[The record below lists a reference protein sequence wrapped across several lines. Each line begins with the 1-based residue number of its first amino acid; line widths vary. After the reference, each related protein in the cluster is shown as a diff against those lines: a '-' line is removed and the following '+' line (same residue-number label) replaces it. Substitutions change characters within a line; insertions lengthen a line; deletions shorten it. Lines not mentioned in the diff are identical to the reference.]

1 LTAGRLSAGQG
12 WALSEMLIKIFTH
25 QSPEKMTKAMK
36 SRILKSVLL
45 FSTLLPTIQFA
56 AEPSSEGVNP
66 YKQRPHV
73 IGVQASSVAGL
84 GLDYKYAFG
93 DLLHWRVTGM
103 IFPSKTS
110 YSNNIF
116 YNIGTDIQFNIF
128 QVVTGPNTFVRGYV
142 APAISLWVNDYSSGY
157 NTKNINAGVTLGF
170 ELVIASRFNIHGDL
184 GLGYYQYGS
193 GSSYYTAAAGGL
205 GIGIL
210 F

>member
-1 LTAGRLSAGQG
+1 METMNSRFLSLVVM
-12 WALSEMLIKIFTH
+12 LSIF
-25 QSPEKMTKAMK
+25 
-36 SRILKSVLL
+36 
-45 FSTLLPTIQFA
+45 LPTVKFA
-56 AEPSSEGVNP
+56 AESSSEGVNP

-93 DLLHWRVTGM
+93 DLLHWRATGM
-103 IFPSKTS
+103 AFPSKRYNSTT
-110 YSNNIF
+110 IF
-116 YNIGTDIQFNIF
+116 YNIGSEFQFNLF
-128 QVVTGPNTFVRGYV
+128 QAITGPNTFVRGYV
-142 APAISLWVNDYSSGY
+142 GPAVSLWVNEYSWGEK
-157 NTKNINAGVTLGF
+157 TRNINAGGTLGF

-193 GSSYYTAAAGGL
+193 ASNYYTTVAGGI

>member
-1 LTAGRLSAGQG
+1 
-12 WALSEMLIKIFTH
+12 M
-25 QSPEKMTKAMK
+25 KAMK
-36 SRILKSVLL
+36 STLQNSLLILSIL
-45 FSTLLPTIQFA
+45 FPTIKFA
-56 AEPSSEGVNP
+56 TEPSSEGVNP

-73 IGVQASSVAGL
+73 LGVQASSVAGL

-93 DLLHWRVTGM
+93 ELLHWRVTGM

-110 YSNNIF
+110 YSSDVF
-116 YNIGTDIQFNIF
+116 YNIGTDVQFNIF

-142 APAISLWVNDYSSGY
+142 APAISLWVNDYSWGY
-157 NTKNINAGVTLGF
+157 NTKNINAGVSLGF

-184 GLGYYQYGS
+184 GLGYYQAGS
-193 GSSYYTAAAGGL
+193 GASYYTTVAGGL